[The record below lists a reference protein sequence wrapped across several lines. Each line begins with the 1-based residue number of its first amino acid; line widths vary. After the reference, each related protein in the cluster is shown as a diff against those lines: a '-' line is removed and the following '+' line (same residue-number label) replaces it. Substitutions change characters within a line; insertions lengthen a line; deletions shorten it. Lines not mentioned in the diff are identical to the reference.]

1 MPDQRKKRK
10 YRFCIVEE
18 RVIIMNNE
26 NYIIVGNEECIS
38 FDYYINR
45 LFEII
50 YECNHEN
57 YMGEVIIPLLRSC
70 CIENTKIVP
79 VYDDRA
85 TGPKTENE
93 TEIKKRMKTICAPKE
108 NGEYAVPDYIFVP
121 KEYSFWKPMKP
132 YLMVEA
138 KKPTL
143 LKDGIYYRDL
153 KDQLLENKQQLEAEI
168 QAFGRGYVVFTD
180 GITWMFLKIEN
191 NEIIESKDYKTIR
204 LVNLL
209 DGYYKA
215 NKISIKKDAR
225 QVDLSFIGADIYDV
239 DVEPKEWEELKETIK
254 TLLEEICKNLK

>member
-1 MPDQRKKRK
+1 MD
-10 YRFCIVEE
+10 
-18 RVIIMNNE
+18 NE
-26 NYIIVGNEECIS
+26 NIIVAGNDKCIS

-57 YMGEVIIPLLRSC
+57 YLGEVIIPLLRSC
-70 CIENTKIVP
+70 CIEGTKIVP

-85 TGPKTENE
+85 SGPKTDNE

-121 KEYSFWKPMKP
+121 KEYSFWNPMKP
-132 YLMVEA
+132 YLMVET

-153 KDQLLENKQQLEAEI
+153 GDQLLENKQQLEAEI
-168 QAFGRGYVVFTD
+168 KAFGRGHVIFTD

-191 NEIIESKDYKTIR
+191 DKIIESKAYKTIR
-204 LVNLL
+204 LVNLH
-209 DGYYKA
+209 DPYYKA
-215 NKISIKKDAR
+215 NKISVKKYI
-225 QVDLSFIGADIYDV
+225 F
-239 DVEPKEWEELKETIK
+239 
-254 TLLEEICKNLK
+254 LLLFR

>member
-1 MPDQRKKRK
+1 
-10 YRFCIVEE
+10 
-18 RVIIMNNE
+18 MNKE
-26 NYIIVGNEECIS
+26 NYIIADNDEGIS

-50 YECNHEN
+50 NECNHEN
-57 YMGEVIIPLLRSC
+57 YLGEVIIPLLRSC
-70 CIENTKIVP
+70 CIEDTKIVP

-93 TEIKKRMKTICAPKE
+93 TEIKKRMKIISAPKY

-121 KEYSFWKPMKP
+121 KEYSFRKPMNP
-132 YLMVEA
+132 YLMVET

-153 KDQLLENKQQLEAEI
+153 KDQMLENKQQLEAEI
-168 QAFGRGYVVFTD
+168 KAVGCGYVVFTD

-191 NEIIESKDYKTIR
+191 NKIVESKDFKTIR

-209 DGYYKA
+209 DDYYKA
-215 NKISIKKDAR
+215 NKISVKKDTR
-225 QVDLSFIGADIYDV
+225 QVDMSFIGAGIYDV
-239 DVEPKEWEELKETIK
+239 DVDPKEWGDLKETIK
-254 TLLEEICKNLK
+254 GLLEICRNRK

>member
-1 MPDQRKKRK
+1 
-10 YRFCIVEE
+10 
-18 RVIIMNNE
+18 MNKE
-26 NYIIVGNEECIS
+26 NYIIAGNDEGIS
-38 FDYYINR
+38 FDYYIKR

-70 CIENTKIVP
+70 CIEDTKIVP
-79 VYDDRA
+79 VYNDRA

-93 TEIKKRMKTICAPKE
+93 TEIKKRMKIISAPKE

-121 KEYSFWKPMKP
+121 REYSFWKPMAP
-132 YLMVEA
+132 YLMVET

-168 QAFGRGYVVFTD
+168 KAFGCGYVVFTD

-191 NEIIESKDYKTIR
+191 SEIVESKDYKTIR

-209 DGYYKA
+209 DAYYKT
-215 NKISIKKDAR
+215 NKISIKKDTR
-225 QVDLSFIGADIYDV
+225 QVNLSFIDAGIHDV
-239 DVEPKEWEELKETIK
+239 DVDPKEWKELKENIK
-254 TLLEEICKNLK
+254 ALLEICRNPK